1 MKKNENQIPMQT
13 VKPLRPKFSE
23 EAEEQ
28 QLISLAVERA
38 KEQLQNGTASSQVI
52 CHFLKLGS
60 SQAKLEKKILEVQHE
75 NIVAKTEMIKAVQRN
90 EELFKNAL
98 SAIKT
103 YSGKTDEDYVERF

>member
-103 YSGKTDEDYVERF
+103 YSGKTD